1 MIYLIFVLIS
11 IYGIVKYDFPMS
23 YKIYGS
29 IAGKSK
35 FSPRFLGN
43 RKMLIYVLLVYMVLF
58 TGFSFRVGTDIGR
71 YMYDFDYIQWS
82 ELDLTKL
89 SFSYR
94 QPFWILIQLLS
105 KSVVNSF
112 VVFRLLTSLI
122 VTGVIFFLF
131 KKETPFVFTAILF
144 YFLMMSFDMNFNIL
158 RQSLAIAC
166 FVPSCIFLKKR
177 KWLKGIGLIFASF
190 LFHNSAFVLFMVP
203 LLMFINVKEKF
214 NIGFLFLSIFC
225 LSLLYL
231 PKDNFLFAMLLY
243 SNDDSLSSLSDIY
256 LSDEYGSAAF
266 SLFKVMI
273 HLTIF
278 YFIAKKYKESGA
290 SNLDLVLLYLYIVC
304 FISSA
309 SIPIVGRIKYYFTI
323 FYILSVSKSVFYFI
337 NKQLRNIIISRKITI
352 NVQRCKIFVW
362 VMIICVLLF
371 QPVTYYFTFNPR
383 LNAPNIIQYYPYYSV
398 FNPQV
403 SPERNKLVDY

>member
-29 IAGKSK
+29 KAGKSK

-82 ELDLTKL
+82 ELDLTEL

-122 VTGVIFFLF
+122 VTGVIFFLL

-144 YFLMMSFDMNFNIL
+144 YFLM
-158 RQSLAIAC
+158 
-166 FVPSCIFLKKR
+166 
-177 KWLKGIGLIFASF
+177 
-190 LFHNSAFVLFMVP
+190 
-203 LLMFINVKEKF
+203 E
-214 NIGFLFLSIFC
+214 
-225 LSLLYL
+225 
-231 PKDNFLFAMLLY
+231 
-243 SNDDSLSSLSDIY
+243 
-256 LSDEYGSAAF
+256 
-266 SLFKVMI
+266 
-273 HLTIF
+273 HL
-278 YFIAKKYKESGA
+278 
-290 SNLDLVLLYLYIVC
+290 C
-304 FISSA
+304 
-309 SIPIVGRIKYYFTI
+309 R
-323 FYILSVSKSVFYFI
+323 
-337 NKQLRNIIISRKITI
+337 
-352 NVQRCKIFVW
+352 
-362 VMIICVLLF
+362 
-371 QPVTYYFTFNPR
+371 
-383 LNAPNIIQYYPYYSV
+383 
-398 FNPQV
+398 
-403 SPERNKLVDY
+403 